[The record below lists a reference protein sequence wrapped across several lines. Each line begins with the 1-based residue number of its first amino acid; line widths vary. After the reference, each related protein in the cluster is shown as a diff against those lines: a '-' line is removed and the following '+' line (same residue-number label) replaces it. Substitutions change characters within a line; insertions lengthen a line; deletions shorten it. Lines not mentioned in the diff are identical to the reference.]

1 MMHEP
6 FTTSIIGAGSG
17 ISPSISPNDIF
28 NTGTNSKSDKKRS
41 DIGNLLGSLY
51 ALREGMPVPPN
62 SRLRKQHV
70 EFIDRDISDICVN
83 LMAEIDDDITAAKLS
98 GESVSIDD
106 YETSICRL
114 EKLIDI
120 YINGMDKFKI

>member
-1 MMHEP
+1 MHEP
-6 FTTSIIGAGSG
+6 FTSVIGPSSG
-17 ISPSISPNDIF
+17 ISASTIPHDIF
-28 NTGTNSKSDKKRS
+28 NTGVNSKPDKKRS
-41 DIGNLLGSLY
+41 DIGKLLGSLY
-51 ALREGMPVPPN
+51 ALREGMPIPPN

-70 EFIDRDISDICVN
+70 EFIDRDIIDICVN
-83 LMAEIDDDITAAKLS
+83 LIAEIDDDITAAKLS